1 MPELSLQGK
10 LTQDPFTFIQVFIK
24 KQCMET
30 VVVGKKWEQPWVFID
45 ERVLMRIWETK
56 CHVWIDTETNRVRTL
71 YKHTFQRDA
80 HANTHWSTEENLLF
94 PSLLHFPFFISPSLH
109 PPSLHMCETC
119 CRGNGLQRCVFIRGG
134 EASFSLSFASRL
146 LKQNK
151 ASRRKRTWEWKK
163 WKLIIFLHILPFI
176 SLYMYL
182 SVLISFCLRSWP
194 ASVSRTLI
202 ISTRMKVKVSYTQR
216 HVREHTPA
224 TRLITFSKEIQT
236 LLHKD

>member
-1 MPELSLQGK
+1 MCG
-10 LTQDPFTFIQVFIK
+10 LTRRQ
-24 KQCMET
+24 
-30 VVVGKKWEQPWVFID
+30 
-45 ERVLMRIWETK
+45 
-56 CHVWIDTETNRVRTL
+56 TEWGHYT
-71 YKHTFQRDA
+71 
-80 HANTHWSTEENLLF
+80 NTHFRETRTQTRIEAQKRTCCF
-94 PSLLHFPFFISPSLH
+94 LHSSISPSSSL
-109 PPSLHMCETC
+109 PPSTLHHSHMCETC

-163 WKLIIFLHILPFI
+163 WKLIIFLYFLPFI
-176 SLYMYL
+176 SLHMYL

-236 LLHKD
+236 HLHKD